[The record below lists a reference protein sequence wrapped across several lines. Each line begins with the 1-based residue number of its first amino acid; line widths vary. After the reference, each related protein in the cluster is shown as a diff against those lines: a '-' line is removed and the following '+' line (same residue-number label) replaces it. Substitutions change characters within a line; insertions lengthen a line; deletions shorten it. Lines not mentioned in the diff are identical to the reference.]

1 MKKIILIALS
11 LMLTLGILS
20 TFAVAASAD
29 EATGETALPVI
40 PEDIGRF
47 ATTLE
52 ELGLDYDS
60 IWNAF
65 PEELE
70 QSYENGVLTVNDEGF
85 TDVTFWSYL
94 NYEIYQLTLADGKWQ
109 GELPAD
115 VGERGG
121 IVYVYI
127 GPWKSVTRGG
137 TKESVLLDGED
148 RFERP
153 FMIEV
158 MWDFLRVFSARQ
170 IHDKGYSVDAYYTP
184 DGELDYLS
192 VSGHVEDYQTITYY
206 NAQREAI
213 EVSAYYNGWIY
224 MSPDG
229 NWYSNSDFDSEVLD
243 APPPIAGM
251 SFAEVAAL
259 NPCFLDCGDHK
270 PSESSCENDQLCTV
284 CFDVIGKATGHDWAD
299 ATCTTPQICG
309 NCDETYGESL
319 GHSYDA
325 VVKAPDCENGGYT
338 TYTCSACGHSYVGD
352 ETAALGHTEEVN
364 EAVAPTCK
372 ETGLTE
378 GVACSE
384 CDEVLIAQSTVDVLN
399 HEYDNDGDASCNLC
413 GDVREIEAETETDT
427 ESESEPEM
435 NTDVETETETQA
447 PTEEKTEEK
456 TEEET
461 EEDTTTASTLEETEG
476 EPSSVDSTTD
486 EADTGCGATVG
497 ASLMVV
503 MSIAGLGFVRKKKEE

>member
-11 LMLTLGILS
+11 LMLTLGILA

-29 EATGETALPVI
+29 EATGETALPAI

-47 ATTLE
+47 AATLE

-121 IVYVYI
+121 IVYVYV
-127 GPWKSVTRGG
+127 GAWKSVTRGG

-284 CFDVIGKATGHDWAD
+284 CFDVIGKAIGHDWAD
-299 ATCTTPQICG
+299 ATCTAPQICG
-309 NCDETYGESL
+309 NCGETYGDSL

-325 VVKAPDCENGGYT
+325 VVTAPDCESGGYT

-352 ETAALGHTEEVN
+352 ETAALGHTEVVDD
-364 EAVAPTCK
+364 AVAPTCT
-372 ETGLTE
+372 EPGLAE
-378 GVACSE
+378 GVHCSA
-384 CDEVLIAQSTVDVLN
+384 CDEVLLAQSTVDAPDHV
-399 HEYDNDGDASCNLC
+399 YDDDKDATCNIC
-413 GDVREIEAETETDT
+413 GEAREIETETDAETETDT
-427 ESESEPEM
+427 EPEM
-435 NTDVETETETQA
+435 NTDVGSEV
-447 PTEEKTEEK
+447 PTEKETTK
-456 TEEET
+456 ET
-461 EEDTTTASTLEETEG
+461 EETTEKATEKAPAVEETEG
-476 EPSSVDSTTD
+476 ADSTTV
-486 EADTGCGATVG
+486 EENGGCGATVG
-497 ASLMVV
+497 GSAVAV
-503 MSIAGLGFVRKKKEE
+503 MIMGAVGFVLARKKKED